1 MFISFHI
8 HTRIKMASIMSN
20 TLFILFILYGMKNS
34 IHSYRIMKPTDT
46 QDRSIKDDDI
56 TSDNEINLRS
66 VLWPRICFTALI
78 KKNEHQY
85 LHNRNQQNKPI
96 KHISTRNARKCYPFD
111 A

>member
-20 TLFILFILYGMKNS
+20 TLFILFILYGIKNS
-34 IHSYRIMKPTDT
+34 IHSYRITEPTDT

-56 TSDNEINLRS
+56 PSDNEINLRS
-66 VLWPRICFTALI
+66 VLWPKICFTAFT
-78 KKNEHQY
+78 KKDEHQY
-85 LHNRNQQNKPI
+85 LHQQNEPI

-111 A
+111 E